1 MSQKRKKIIL
11 SAALFV
17 LILSAS
23 GFVLAQT
30 EIFLPFV
37 KLEIARSIFLPLAK
51 LITDISLEPPPPI
64 SAPDPELNAKI
75 EKIFDTPGYAEARVT
90 LTALNAQ
97 NNSLQFGP
105 EGRPPES
112 LAIVADLIEAVRVY
126 GYGGT
131 NFVAQI
137 VDSQGN
143 ILSFINAPLP
153 PPSAPPAPIGGAPTP
168 AAATVGWTALTT
180 GVDYQFEGIHCPT
193 SSVCYASGASAGGA
207 APGRIVKT
215 TDGGTSWTVQTSGT
229 DSALYDVHFP
239 VDATTG
245 YAVGGLG
252 TIRKTTNGGT
262 TWSGLT
268 SGTGEDLQGVWFT
281 NNDTGYA
288 IGNTGTILKTTNGGT
303 DWTAQTSGSGATLSS
318 IHCSVNDTTC
328 YVTIAGAI
336 SGRVLK
342 TSNGGTSWAAQSVP
356 NASAC
361 ALLSIFCLD
370 NNTCF
375 ASGLSGQ
382 VVKTTDGGGN

>member
-193 SSVCYASGASAGGA
+193 SRVCYASGGFAGGA
-207 APGRIVKT
+207 SPGRIVKT

-229 DSALYDVHFP
+229 DSALYDVHFPVNVNTGYTVGDVGTILGTTNGGTTWTAQTSGTGQTLFDAHFVDNNTGYVSGANGVILKTTDGGSNWTAQTSGTFNSLHGIHFP

-268 SGTGEDLQGVWFT
+268 SGTSEELQG
-281 NNDTGYA
+281 G
-288 IGNTGTILKTTNGGT
+288 
-303 DWTAQTSGSGATLSS
+303 
-318 IHCSVNDTTC
+318 
-328 YVTIAGAI
+328 
-336 SGRVLK
+336 
-342 TSNGGTSWAAQSVP
+342 
-356 NASAC
+356 
-361 ALLSIFCLD
+361 
-370 NNTCF
+370 
-375 ASGLSGQ
+375 
-382 VVKTTDGGGN
+382 